1 MIYNHDIKIIRF
13 FKMHDSTDICK
24 VVLTLIKHGMVTLAK
39 LLIGNQ
45 SMSFSKR
52 CKECIEMN
60 WKSLTLKCSQT
71 KLMYGHHEDVETKAF
86 TKSVSI

>member
-1 MIYNHDIKIIRF
+1 
-13 FKMHDSTDICK
+13 MHDSTDICK

-52 CKECIEMN
+52 CKDMHRNELEITDSKM
-60 WKSLTLKCSQT
+60 
-71 KLMYGHHEDVETKAF
+71 
-86 TKSVSI
+86 